1 MDSVVHFEVPA
12 DDLGRA
18 KTFYGEVFGWKT
30 MDIPHMDYV
39 MVETTETENRRP
51 TQPGAINGGM
61 MRRDEIATSPVI
73 VVGVQSIEATLKKV
87 ERAGGKVVMPKVQ
100 VGDMGH
106 YARVADS
113 EGNVIG
119 LWE

>member
-1 MDSVVHFEVPA
+1 MDKVVHFEVPA

-18 KTFYGEVFGWKT
+18 KKFYQSVFGWKI
-30 MDIPHMDYV
+30 MDVPHMDYA
-39 MVETTETENRRP
+39 MVETTETVNNRP
-51 TQPGAINGGM
+51 KEPGAINGGM
-61 MRRDEIATSPVI
+61 FQRNETGRSPVI
-73 VVGVQSIEATLKKV
+73 VIGVASIDATIKKV
-87 ERAGGKVVMPKVQ
+87 EGAGGKTVARKVK